1 MSVERRRYRRICSR
15 VLVLGSFGT
24 YFTKDVSPGGVCIS
38 GPPEIKEKL
47 NLNETIEFNLLTLHG
62 DILLVSVGT
71 HCIGKVMSI
80 NEPSPYLTEVGVS
93 FHEVPVLN

>member
-1 MSVERRRYRRICSR
+1 MSVERRRYKRIHLR
-15 VLVLGSFGT
+15 VLVLGNFGT

-47 NLNETIEFNLLTLHG
+47 NLNETIEFDLLTLHG
-62 DILLVSVGT
+62 DILPTSVGM
-71 HCIGKVMSI
+71 HCMGKVMSI

-93 FHEVPVLN
+93 FHEATILN